1 MNSASISRAILRHP
15 KPSKVSIQCAQTR
28 TLRAFGYEQVKAL
41 AFPSHGE
48 PSSVLQ
54 LHQHTLSP
62 SVASTGSDVA
72 IKFLA
77 APINPADVNQIQG
90 TYPSKPIFRA
100 DLGSATPLAIPGNE
114 GVAEVTAVGPDARS
128 QFNVGDWVIPKK
140 TNFGTWRT
148 HAVTAADT
156 LMRIDDKSGLTPAQV
171 ATVTVNPCTAVRML
185 RDFVPLK
192 EGEWF
197 VQNAGNSAVGRAA
210 VQLGREWGLRSIS
223 VVRHR
228 EGEEMDKLRQEM
240 VALGADA
247 VITEKELAAKDAK
260 DHIEAIT
267 GGERPKLGL
276 NAVGGQ
282 ATLDMAKQ
290 MAKGGHIVTYGAM
303 SRKPL
308 TIPASLLI
316 FKDLHFDGF
325 WLSAWSDRNPVQ
337 KKETIDSILRLYRE
351 GKFKV
356 APMEE
361 IKWDWDTK
369 LESLTS
375 VVDKIWESN
384 RHKGIFVFGKT

>member
-1 MNSASISRAILRHP
+1 MCSTSISRTFLRHP
-15 KPSKVSIQCAQTR
+15 KLSRVSLQCTQSR

-41 AFPSHGE
+41 TFPSHGE
-48 PSSVLQ
+48 PASVLQ

-62 SVASTGSDVA
+62 SVASTGDEVA

-90 TYPSKPIFRA
+90 TYPSKPVFRA
-100 DLGSATPLAIPGNE
+100 DLGSATPLAVPGNE
-114 GVAEVTAVGPDARS
+114 GVAEVTAVGPDARG
-128 QFNVGDWVIPKK
+128 QFSVGDWVIPKR

-148 HAVTAADT
+148 HAVTTADG
-156 LMRIDDKSGLTPAQV
+156 LMRIDDKSGLTPTQV

-228 EGEEMDKLRQEM
+228 EGQEMDKLRQEL
-240 VALGADA
+240 VELGADA
-247 VITEKELAAKDAK
+247 VISDKELAAKDVK
-260 DHIEAIT
+260 EHIEAIT
-267 GGERPKLGL
+267 GGERPRLGL
-276 NAVGGQ
+276 NAIGGQ

-290 MAKGGHIVTYGAM
+290 MEKGGHIVTYGAM

-325 WLSAWSDRNPVQ
+325 WLSAWSDQNPGQ
-337 KKETIDSILRLYRE
+337 KKETIDGILKLYRE

-356 APMEE
+356 PPMEE
-361 IKWDWDTK
+361 IQWDWDTK
-369 LESLTS
+369 LPTLTS
-375 VVDKIWESN
+375 AIDTIWESH
-384 RHKGIFVFGKT
+384 RQKRIFVFGKT